1 MKREAK
7 YYIYRNLNRGKNF
20 SVKFR
25 GRVIA
30 VLESIRGEGVS
41 FQVSKAG
48 RERVLA
54 TGKRNV
60 HAFARCDSWK
70 PGPKLIMTSA
80 MTPVWYNPYKAEQFR
95 AGDIDIHEAAFA
107 YFYEGKCYV

>member
-20 SVKFR
+20 SVKYR

-30 VLESIRGEGVS
+30 VLERLRAEGVT
-41 FQVSKAG
+41 FMVSKAG

-60 HAFARCDSWK
+60 HAFARCDSWT
-70 PGPKLIMTSA
+70 PGPQIFEDSF
-80 MTPVWYNPYKAEQFR
+80 TPVWYNPYKAENFK
-95 AGDIDIHEAAFA
+95 AGDIDIHNVPFA
-107 YFYEGKCYV
+107 YFSNGKCFI